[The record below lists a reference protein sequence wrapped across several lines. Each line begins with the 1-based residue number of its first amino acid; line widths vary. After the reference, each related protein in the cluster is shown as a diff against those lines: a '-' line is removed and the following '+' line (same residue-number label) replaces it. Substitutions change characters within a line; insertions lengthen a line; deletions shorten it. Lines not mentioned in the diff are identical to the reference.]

1 MPLDLSDRERL
12 KLGRLVDASLTKSGE
27 LVASVASQSGLAIAF
42 IESIAN
48 ADEDL
53 VIRMDELDKLA
64 PFVYRPD
71 RWDGNRPNLSESL
84 LQSGAELLAAIR
96 NGNGAKANTKLV
108 ESLAEI
114 IQTLTVEEKDLL
126 NRKINLNIEIQQR
139 PFYEVASTEERA
151 KAFQEW
157 AESHRLDTPILSDEA
172 ISRESI
178 YGDRW

>member
-1 MPLDLSDRERL
+1 MLSQEENLPLDLSDRERL

-71 RWDGNRPNLSESL
+71 RW
-84 LQSGAELLAAIR
+84 
-96 NGNGAKANTKLV
+96 
-108 ESLAEI
+108 
-114 IQTLTVEEKDLL
+114 
-126 NRKINLNIEIQQR
+126 
-139 PFYEVASTEERA
+139 
-151 KAFQEW
+151 
-157 AESHRLDTPILSDEA
+157 
-172 ISRESI
+172 
-178 YGDRW
+178 